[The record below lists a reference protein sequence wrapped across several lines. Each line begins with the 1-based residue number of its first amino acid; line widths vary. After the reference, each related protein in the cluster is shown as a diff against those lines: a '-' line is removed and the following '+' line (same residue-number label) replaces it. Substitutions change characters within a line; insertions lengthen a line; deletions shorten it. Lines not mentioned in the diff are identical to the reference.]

1 MTSFLL
7 RRLFYALLIVFGAMT
22 TTFFL
27 TRVLPGDP
35 ARLML
40 GQRADVRSVEAIRA
54 DLGLDKP
61 LWAQYLS
68 FLGKAASGDLG
79 RSYATGRDVLE
90 TILERF
96 PATAL
101 LAVSSLSLS
110 AILGVAIGVIS
121 AIYRNTLLDNA
132 TMIFALLGISAPG
145 FFAGLLMAWIF
156 GSVLDWFPISG
167 YISEGWEHLVLPMLT
182 LALRPLSINAR
193 LTRSAML
200 DALSQDY
207 IRTAKAKGLSMWTVI
222 VKHALRNALNP
233 VVTSVSGWLAGL
245 LAGAFFIEF
254 IFNWPGIGLLAIDAI
269 QKLDFPMIQGV
280 VLFTAVVFIV
290 INVAVDAIYALL
302 DPRVKL
308 D

>member
-1 MTSFLL
+1 MASFLL
-7 RRLFYALLIVFGAMT
+7 RRLFYSLLIVFGAMT
-22 TTFFL
+22 VTFFL
-27 TRVLPGDP
+27 MHVLPGDP

-40 GQRADVRSVEAIRA
+40 GQRADVQSVEAIRA
-54 DLGLDKP
+54 ELGLDKP
-61 LWAQYLS
+61 LYEQYVS
-68 FLGKAASGDLG
+68 FLAKAVRGDLG
-79 RSYATGRDVLE
+79 RSFATGRDVLE

-101 LAVSSLSLS
+101 LAISALSLS

-121 AIYRNTLLDNA
+121 AIYRNTPLDAAAMLL
-132 TMIFALLGISAPG
+132 ALLGISAPG
-145 FFAGLLMAWIF
+145 FFAGLMVAWTF
-156 GSVLDWFPISG
+156 GFVLDWFPISG
-167 YISEGWEHLVLPMLT
+167 YVSEGWEHLVLPMLT

-207 IRTAKAKGLSMWTVI
+207 VRTARAKGLSEWTVV

-233 VVTSVSGWLAGL
+233 VATSVSAWLAGL

-280 VLFTAVVFIV
+280 VLFTAVVFIF
-290 INVAVDAIYALL
+290 INVAVDALYALL

-308 D
+308 E

>member
-7 RRLFYALLIVFGAMT
+7 RRLFYALLVVFGAMT

-27 TRVLPGDP
+27 TRILPGDP

-54 DLGLDKP
+54 ELGLDKP

-68 FLGKAASGDLG
+68 FLGKAARGDLG
-79 RSYATGRDVLE
+79 RSYATGRDVLD

-156 GSVLDWFPISG
+156 GFVLDWFPISG
-167 YISEGWEHLVLPMLT
+167 YVSEGWEHLVLPMLT

-207 IRTAKAKGLSMWTVI
+207 VRTAKAKGLSMWTVI

-290 INVAVDAIYALL
+290 INVVVDAIYALL

-308 D
+308 G